1 MAMTLDDIR
10 RKDPKGMYQW
20 ILDFPKQV
28 EDAVT
33 IGTKAAIKLS
43 ARGIQNIVLTG
54 LGGSAIGGDLLRS
67 YLADEL
73 KIPLIVN
80 RHYLLPAFV
89 NSKSLV
95 IVSSYSGNT
104 EETISAHREAVRKK
118 AKVLCISTNGTTEQL
133 AKKHRH
139 PVIKIPPGL
148 SPRAALGYS
157 FFPLLVVL
165 AKLGFVKSKSKDIR
179 ETIGLLSARGKSFSN
194 PGGED
199 NPAYRLA
206 QQFRGKLPIV
216 YAPNE
221 HLDAVNVRW
230 RGQIAE
236 NAKQLCF
243 GHVLPEMNH
252 NELVGWKVLTPL
264 MKEMEVIFLR
274 DKGTHS
280 RVAMRE
286 DITKQLIGQ
295 YAAHVTEIWSEGTSL
310 LARMFS
316 LIQFGD
322 WVSLYLAILNDE
334 DPAPVAVIDY
344 LKEQLSKVS

>member
-1 MAMTLDDIR
+1 MTLEDIKR
-10 RKDPKGMYQW
+10 RDPKGMYAW
-20 ILDFPKQV
+20 IRDFPKQV
-28 EDAVT
+28 EDAVR
-33 IGTKAAIKLS
+33 IGTKAAVKLP
-43 ARGIQNIVLTG
+43 AKGIQNIVLTG

-73 KIPLIVN
+73 SVPLIVN

-104 EETISAHREAVRKK
+104 EETISAHRAAVKKK
-118 AKVLCISTNGTTEQL
+118 AKVLCISTNGETEKL
-133 AKKHRH
+133 AKKYKH
-139 PVIKIPPGL
+139 PIIKIPPGL

-165 AKLGFVKSKSKDIR
+165 AKLGFVKTKSKDIG
-179 ETIGLLSARGKSFSN
+179 ETIRLLAARCEIFAN
-194 PGGED
+194 PGGE
-199 NPAYRLA
+199 NNSAYRLA
-206 QQFRGKLPIV
+206 QQLKGKLPIV

-221 HLDAVNVRW
+221 HLDTVNVRW

-252 NELVGWKVLTPL
+252 NELVGWKVLKPL
-264 MKEMEVIFLR
+264 MKEMEVVFLR
-274 DKGTHS
+274 DKGTHK
-280 RVAMRE
+280 RVAFRE
-286 DITKQLIGQ
+286 DITKQVIAQ
-295 YAAHVTEIWSEGTSL
+295 YASHVTEVWSEGTSL

-344 LKEQLSKVS
+344 LKEELSKVS